1 MGLDRPSSGDTSSYK
16 TNLVKF
22 VILEASIIKK
32 SDMNS
37 GAKKEQNKSL
47 VKFKCGTK
55 IVKLVKKSYAL
66 LPKGSHF
73 PVFFFFFF
81 FKLCWCLAL
90 FLWSVSHLFCFFT
103 ILGRQIKKRSN

>member
-1 MGLDRPSSGDTSSYK
+1 MKKSRYRIEIKKKKKASGDTSSYK

-22 VILEASIIKK
+22 VILVASIIKK

-37 GAKKEQNKSL
+37 GGKKEQNKSL

-73 PVFFFFFF
+73 PVFFFF
-81 FKLCWCLAL
+81 
-90 FLWSVSHLFCFFT
+90 
-103 ILGRQIKKRSN
+103 